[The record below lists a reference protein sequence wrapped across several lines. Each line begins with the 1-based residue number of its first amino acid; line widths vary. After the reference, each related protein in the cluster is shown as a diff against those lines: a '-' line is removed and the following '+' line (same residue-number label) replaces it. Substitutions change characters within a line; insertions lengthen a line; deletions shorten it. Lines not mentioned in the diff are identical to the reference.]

1 MVRYRQSDG
10 ERVGRERRLL
20 YGLNGLYDGS
30 DGGDCG
36 DGNGKDGVHH
46 RVHDDDGGSN
56 AASNACRHRRHSPA
70 THAHQFAAHSNKK
83 PRKQEK

>member
-1 MVRYRQSDG
+1 M
-10 ERVGRERRLL
+10 EKEVGQERRLL
-20 YGLNGLYDGS
+20 YGLDGLYDGS

-56 AASNACRHRRHSPA
+56 AASNGFRRRRHSPA
-70 THAHQFAAHSNKK
+70 NHAHQFAADPHGM
-83 PRKQEK
+83 PRTQEK